1 VLLFIAKTWF
11 LWWTLASLIA
21 LRWFYVLS
29 RHCRLEV
36 PNPVRA
42 VEAAVE
48 EETEYIVAW
57 QLLRNAQPV
66 SWSRFKDAF

>member
-11 LWWTLASLIA
+11 LWWMLANVVV

-29 RHCRLEV
+29 RRCRLEV
-36 PNPVRA
+36 PHPLIA
-42 VEAAVE
+42 AEAAVE

-66 SWSRFKDAF
+66 SLSKFKDAF